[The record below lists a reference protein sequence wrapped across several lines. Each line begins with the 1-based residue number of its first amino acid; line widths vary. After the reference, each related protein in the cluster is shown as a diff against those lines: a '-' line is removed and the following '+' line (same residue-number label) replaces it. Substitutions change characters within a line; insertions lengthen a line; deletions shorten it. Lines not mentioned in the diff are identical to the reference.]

1 MMAKLWQQRLQNH
14 QKEMLKYLRLVFNEF
29 FMIAVFILLGGLAYA
44 YSNSLKTITAPLLW
58 AKGAI
63 LVILLVT
70 LSLGHLA
77 TLVENAD
84 TVFLLPKETSFS
96 EYLIRARRYSLILPV
111 LLSLV
116 IVGFL
121 LPFLQVGANLPVI
134 SGLWLYLSLIGLKDS
149 QLWLQ
154 LIELYERDGR
164 TSRKRAIIFYGLA
177 AIIFAVSLWISP
189 ILGVILALVLVFLV
203 RFSAKRFLVG
213 HILQWS
219 VCLTTESSRMLQM
232 YRIFNLFTDV
242 PQLRGKVRRRRYL
255 DVLLHFIRTQHEN
268 TYQYLYWRG
277 FLRGTEYS
285 GLFIRLTVLGAI
297 VLFFIKTW
305 WLALLIAALFIYLT
319 GAQIVPFYTTYEEIV
334 FTHLYPIANKI
345 RLRAFK
351 QLIAIL
357 LVIES
362 VIFSLVLLISLPTIT
377 TWLVATLV
385 IVAIDFWFVQHYLK
399 QKIAA

>member
-14 QKEMLKYLRLVFNEF
+14 QREMLKYLRLVFNEF

-44 YSNSLKTITAPLLW
+44 YSNSLKTITAPLWW
-58 AKGAI
+58 AKGAV

-96 EYLIRARRYSLILPV
+96 EYLVRARRYSLILPD

-154 LIELYERDGR
+154 LIALYERDSH
-164 TSRKRAIIFYGLA
+164 TSRNRSIIFYGLA
-177 AIIFAVSLWISP
+177 TITFAVSLWINP
-189 ILGVILALVLVFLV
+189 ILGFVLTLAVVFLG
-203 RFSAKRFLVG
+203 RFLAKRFLVG

-255 DVLLHFIRTQHEN
+255 DGLLRLIQAKHEN

-297 VLFFIKTW
+297 ILFFVKTW

-334 FTHLYPIANKI
+334 FTHLYPIENKS
-345 RLRAFK
+345 RLKAFK
-351 QLIAIL
+351 QLITVL
-357 LVIES
+357 LIIES

-377 TWLVATLV
+377 IWLVATLV
-385 IVAIDFWFVQHYLK
+385 IVAIDFWFVQRYLK
-399 QKIAA
+399 QKIAP